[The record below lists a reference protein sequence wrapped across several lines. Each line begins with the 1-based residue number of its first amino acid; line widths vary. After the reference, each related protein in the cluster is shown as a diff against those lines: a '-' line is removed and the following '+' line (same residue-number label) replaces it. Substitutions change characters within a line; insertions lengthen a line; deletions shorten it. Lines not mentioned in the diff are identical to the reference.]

1 MAYMNEHRDYPS
13 TPSLPPSRRSSSASE
28 MSSSTSRRSDSDTEV
43 TTPLVTPDFKLSPHF
58 TSTSAGPNGIA
69 ELAIAPSSHRRSLEI
84 SPSSSP
90 QCNIKSHPADA
101 SYFLSRSR
109 HSFDSK
115 AYHHPTNAYAA
126 SPTYAHHSYLGSEPY
141 HYPRQ
146 RADSS
151 PNNYSATPGYPHH
164 SSSHYNASHSVPHS
178 PQVFRSTT
186 QMFSSPPTS
195 QDRRKAH
202 ILSEQKRRESINGGF
217 EELKH
222 LLNSEPITR
231 ALSSSSHNSIDH
243 DSDSKINF
251 DTNSFLGGGNRE
263 SKAATLRKAVRAIT
277 VLADALNEKDS
288 ELAMLRKELSA
299 IDCNAVTYNKR
310 GSVIVHDLTLQDNDM
325 KLEDGS

>member
-1 MAYMNEHRDYPS
+1 
-13 TPSLPPSRRSSSASE
+13 
-28 MSSSTSRRSDSDTEV
+28 MSSSTSRRSDSETEV
-43 TTPLVTPDFKLSPHF
+43 TTPVVTPDFRLSPHF
-58 TSTSAGPNGIA
+58 TSTSAGSNGIA
-69 ELAIAPSSHRRSLEI
+69 EHAIAASSHRRSLEI
-84 SPSSSP
+84 RRSSSP
-90 QCNIKSHPADA
+90 QCNIKPHSADA

-115 AYHHPTNAYAA
+115 AYHPTNVYAA
-126 SPTYAHHSYLGSEPY
+126 SPTYAHHSYLASEPY
-141 HYPRQ
+141 NYPRQ
-146 RADSS
+146 RAASS

-164 SSSHYNASHSVPHS
+164 HSSHYNPSHSVPHS
-178 PQVFRSTT
+178 PPVFRSST

-217 EELKH
+217 EDLKH

-231 ALSSSSHNSIDH
+231 ALSSSSHNSTDH

-263 SKAATLRKAVRAIT
+263 SKAATLRKAGRAIT

-288 ELAMLRKELSA
+288 ELAMLRKKLSA
-299 IDCNAVTYNKR
+299 VDCNAVTYNKR
-310 GSVIVHDLTLQDNDM
+310 GSVIVHDLTLQDNEM